1 MVETKINAHAGK
13 IYPKPKITET
23 ARKYGHV
30 MIDIETLG
38 TSPGAVIC
46 SIGVVEFGLY
56 SGNVGRKFYEKID
69 VESAKSVGLKLEWET
84 LKWWLGQSKEAQMEM
99 VSDARP
105 INQVLFALT
114 HFIISCERDN
124 VWVWGNSARFDLG
137 LLEAAYRAIGQ
148 EIPWNHHNER
158 DVRTLVSFAPHVK
171 KEMPFEGVKHNP
183 IDDCLHQI
191 AYCSEIYR
199 QINR

>member
-13 IYPKPKITET
+13 TYPKP
-23 ARKYGHV
+23 RVSVPGQKYGHV

-46 SIGVVEFGLY
+46 SVAAVEFDIY
-56 SGNVGRKFYEKID
+56 SGNVGKRFYQKIE
-69 VESAKSVGLKLEWET
+69 VESSVSVGLKYDWDT
-84 LKWWLGQSKEAQMEM
+84 ISWWLDQRREAWKEMFL
-99 VSDARP
+99 DARP

-114 HFIISCERDN
+114 HYIIGCERDE
-124 VWVWGNSARFDLG
+124 VCVWGNSARFDLG
-137 LLEAAYRAIGQ
+137 LLQAAYRAIGH
-148 EIPWNHHNER
+148 EIPWDHRNER